1 MSEVDQSILLKNA
14 RWILSQSVAPT
25 VRTMGQWAEE
35 AIVLPNGP
43 FSGERYRHYRHPV
56 SQLFFDAIDSGNWS
70 RVASTGPTQNGKT
83 LMCYVIPVLYHLFEV
98 GETVIVGLPTMDMAN
113 DKWSEDFLPVI
124 EASEYHDLL
133 PLKGEGSRGGMVKR
147 SIKFRNGATL
157 RFMTA
162 GGNDKKRAG
171 FTSRVLAVTETDGMD
186 ESSESSREADKIEQL
201 EGRTRAFG
209 RTGKR
214 VYLECTVSIE
224 RGRIWQEVKNG
235 TDSRIVRP
243 CPHCK
248 SWVSPERD
256 NLHGWR
262 EAQSSEEASDLSF
275 FACPDCGEGWTEQDR
290 MDSAKQVKLVHKGQE
305 ITPDGTITGT
315 VARTQTLGFRW
326 SAIDNL
332 FVTAGDLGAEEW
344 LAAKSVDLENAEK
357 KMRQFI
363 WVMPYESVEI
373 ELTPLS
379 ADDVTSRR
387 GSTKRGILPPEC
399 IGIGVGVDT
408 GKRALHW
415 VAMAVCQNGSIT
427 IIEYGVQKVEADSLG
442 VHRGLVKAYGDLKQY
457 IENGWQGMSPSQVWI
472 DSGYHEH
479 TDAVYAFSLEA
490 SDGMKRGTERYRPS
504 KGEGE
509 GARMSRYSEP
519 KAKNNEVLYIGR
531 QYDIRRPKR
540 NGKIIPGVQLVHI
553 NADYWKSAFHQALVM
568 EPGTEGSITLY
579 DSADTF
585 EHTEFAAHTT
595 AEKQVEKFF
604 PARGAVITWERVS
617 RQNHWFDASYQAT
630 AACDFILRE
639 TQSTPKMNPHERP
652 TAAQLAGR

>member
-1 MSEVDQSILLKNA
+1 MA
-14 RWILSQSVAPT
+14 
-25 VRTMGQWAEE
+25 QWAEE
-35 AIVLPNGP
+35 SIVLPNGP
-43 FSGERYRHYRHPV
+43 FGGERYRHYRHPV
-56 SQLFFDAIDSGNWS
+56 SKLFFDAIDSGNWS
-70 RVASTGPTQNGKT
+70 RVAATGPTQNGKT

-98 GETVIVGLPTMDMAN
+98 GETAIVGLPTMDMAN

-248 SWVSPERD
+248 AWVAPEREH
-256 NLHGWR
+256 LAGWR
-262 EAQSSEEASDLSF
+262 EAQSSEEASDNAF
-275 FACPDCGEGWTEQDR
+275 FACPDCGEGWTEENR
-290 MDSAKQVKLVHKGQE
+290 VEAAKLAKLVHKGQE

-315 VARTQTLGFRW
+315 PARTQTLGFRW
-326 SAIDNL
+326 SAIDNP
-332 FVTAGDLGAEEW
+332 FITAGDLGAEEW
-344 LAAKSVDLENAEK
+344 LAAKSVDPENAEK

-363 WVMPYESVEI
+363 WVLPYESVEI
-373 ELTPLS
+373 ELTPLN
-379 ADDVTSRR
+379 AEDVAGRC
-387 GSTKRGILPPEC
+387 GSTKRGILPPGC
-399 IGIGVGVDT
+399 IGIGIGVDT

-415 VAMAVCQNGSIT
+415 VAMAVCENGSIT
-427 IIEYGVQKVEADSLG
+427 IIEYGVQKVDADALG
-442 VHRGLVKAYGDLKQY
+442 VHRGLVKAYGELKNY
-457 IENGWQGMSPSQVWI
+457 IENGWQGMQTSQVWI

-479 TDAVYAFSLEA
+479 TDAVYAFTLEA
-490 SDGMKRGTERYRPS
+490 SDGHKRGTERYRPS
-504 KGEGE
+504 KGHGE
-509 GARMSRYSEP
+509 GQRMTRYSAP
-519 KAKNNEVLYIGR
+519 TAKSQEILYIGR
-531 QYDIRRPKR
+531 EYHIARPKR
-540 NGKIIPGVQLVHI
+540 NGKTIPGVQLVHI
-553 NADYWKSAFHQALVM
+553 NSDHWKSAFHQALIM
-568 EPGTEGSITLY
+568 EPGTDGAITLY
-579 DSADTF
+579 ESADTF
-585 EHTEFAAHTT
+585 EHTEFAAHTV
-595 AEKQVEKFF
+595 AEKQIEKFF

-630 AACDFILRE
+630 AACDFIRANVAQKPTRQAMSAADIAKLTGARE
-639 TQSTPKMNPHERP
+639 
-652 TAAQLAGR
+652 